1 MKELIKIN
9 AYFCIPPMSICLLIS
24 VGMES
29 YKTYCVSLN
38 LKIEKIWTVYKF
50 KLAKKQIREQNK
62 FQKNTNTTHLSVDG
76 PLTSYYLDVIK
87 ILYISDG
94 CCTELNFFFS
104 LNEIYFKLLMVVF
117 SK

>member
-1 MKELIKIN
+1 
-9 AYFCIPPMSICLLIS
+9 
-24 VGMES
+24 MES